1 MAEYDEYLDYPDET
15 LERMAK
21 LWSAFARG
29 VFLWNG
35 TFELTIQTAVQTE
48 IM

>member
-1 MAEYDEYLDYPDET
+1 MAECDEYLDYPVET

-29 VFLWNG
+29 VFR
-35 TFELTIQTAVQTE
+35 
-48 IM
+48 